1 MKKLFLYLFILFL
14 PFTVYANNYNLEDI
28 NIDLSEKWYVFTKDN
43 IKNNQELKLLGVSE
57 DYMNKLFENDIYRL
71 DAVKFDNDDVVEL
84 FVITKDVNSINTFD
98 MTDSQ
103 LNQLNNYYK
112 NFVPS
117 ANVETFKTDYNNYI
131 KAIYNDK
138 NLNILDYYSTY
149 NNVGYTIKIQRR
161 NAFTEEEIKEY
172 DEMVKNI
179 TFKGNK
185 VINNKYEKKESVSY
199 KIGYY
204 VGQGAVIGVIVGLIV
219 HLLNKKKNS

>member
-1 MKKLFLYLFILFL
+1 
-14 PFTVYANNYNLEDI
+14 
-28 NIDLSEKWYVFTKDN
+28 
-43 IKNNQELKLLGVSE
+43 
-57 DYMNKLFENDIYRL
+57 
-71 DAVKFDNDDVVEL
+71 
-84 FVITKDVNSINTFD
+84 

>member
-1 MKKLFLYLFILFL
+1 MKKLFLCLFILFL

-172 DEMVKNI
+172 DEMIKNI